1 MTLKTNKTVYLNG
14 TSTDGDKLLANFNAN
29 LNQAGTFNISETIM
43 DRSEMKIIDEDFE
56 LFRTQAKN
64 MMNNEGE

>member
-1 MTLKTNKTVYLNG
+1 MNG